1 MDPLAKAIAIAANA
15 HLTHAPD
22 KGGAPYILHPL
33 RLMLRMDSDTA
44 RMVAVLHDVVEDHA
58 DEGYTFDFL
67 AAEGIPGEV
76 IAALRCVTKTGAE
89 ERDSEGKYMDFVRRA
104 ATDPIARQVKIADLE
119 DNMNLLR
126 IAAELSDRDLARLK
140 RYHAAWRL
148 LTDGAAPQREE
159 QP

>member
-126 IAAELSDRDLARLK
+126 IATLTDRDLARLK